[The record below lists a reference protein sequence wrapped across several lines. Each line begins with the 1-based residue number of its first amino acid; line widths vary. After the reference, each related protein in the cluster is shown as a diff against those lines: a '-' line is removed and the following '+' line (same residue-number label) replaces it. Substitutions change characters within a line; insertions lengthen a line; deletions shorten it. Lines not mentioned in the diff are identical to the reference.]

1 MPMLNPIKKWCTRN
15 INGHV
20 NPIKKWWNTN
30 INRHV
35 NPIKKNDAIE
45 R

>member
-1 MPMLNPIKKWCTRN
+1 MAMLNPVKKWCTR
-15 INGHV
+15 
-20 NPIKKWWNTN
+20 N

-45 R
+45 I